1 MDSEW
6 WDDREKEI
14 QYAKKIR
21 ENEIPHIELMRRMF
35 GRQGK
40 TQDNDGD
47 HSNDVHHHS
56 QTISLDST
64 PRSPIGPSKWS
75 YRKQAR
81 VVPYESGRGKDVA
94 LSRENYTPTKKKVI

>member
-35 GRQGK
+35 GRQGSK
-40 TQDNDGD
+40 REAMYSTHVQD
-47 HSNDVHHHS
+47 VEK
-56 QTISLDST
+56 I
-64 PRSPIGPSKWS
+64 
-75 YRKQAR
+75 
-81 VVPYESGRGKDVA
+81 
-94 LSRENYTPTKKKVI
+94 